1 VRDPLPLPP
10 HVNPDSI
17 AEFDFRRVYAFG
29 NYRHDQEMLIG
40 PRMRDGDEGYLVVTP
55 LEREGGSKIL
65 VCRGWISKAMKEQ
78 RVRGEGK
85 GEAMPKGEVAV
96 EGLLREPP
104 KKNFVTPDNRP
115 EKGEFY
121 FPDVVQMAAS
131 LVRICAND
139 GLTLRCRAR
148 IL

>member
-1 VRDPLPLPP
+1 
-10 HVNPDSI
+10 
-17 AEFDFRRVYAFG
+17 
-29 NYRHDQEMLIG
+29 MLIG
-40 PRMRDGDEGYLVVTP
+40 PRMRDGDEGY
-55 LEREGGSKIL
+55 L

-121 FPDVVQMAAS
+121 FPDVVQMAA
-131 LVRICAND
+131 LVGAEPVWIEETMRMFFFS
-139 GLTLRCRAR
+139 RAYLCER
-148 IL
+148 WTDVAM